1 MLEVQNL
8 SKTYNPGKKNAL
20 AALHDVSLTIA
31 DGEMVAVTGLKT
43 APAFCPIVAP
53 FYSGMLVTVVLDARD
68 LQNGK
73 TAEDVKAL
81 YRSLYHTP
89 IVSYADAPDEE
100 GFLSAAKLSTLDRM
114 EISVFGN
121 SERILLAARYDNLG
135 KGASGAALECMNIVM
150 GLAPEYGLEL

>member
-1 MLEVQNL
+1 
-8 SKTYNPGKKNAL
+8 
-20 AALHDVSLTIA
+20 
-31 DGEMVAVTGLKT
+31 MVAVTGLKT

-73 TAEDVKAL
+73 TAEDIKAL

-89 IVSYADAPDEE
+89 IVSYAHAPDEE